1 MARRLHT
8 HILPQAWALGQRQGF
23 APQGSHPTAQMMHG
37 RDLKG
42 EREEGGREEVSPDS
56 LPSSPLPSALQTQYL
71 YNVHWRRE
79 NTSCTCPR
87 LDVCLGRDCPMV
99 WPAPGTGPR
108 LCPALSPPSSC
119 CPQQDTTQSYPTGVP
134 TQPGPPV
141 CPKLAME
148 HQWPSSCR
156 DNCGEPPLLRLIPP
170 WCVDTPGRRRTHNAH
185 AHTHKTNP
193 KSGSVSERINYWLM
207 HIQMRNSAEPG
218 GALGGPAKENS
229 SGEI

>member
-1 MARRLHT
+1 MSAGGGKTPPARAQGWMCVWAG
-8 HILPQAWALGQRQGF
+8 IAPWCGQPQAHD
-23 APQGSHPTAQMMHG
+23 PIVPCS
-37 RDLKG
+37 
-42 EREEGGREEVSPDS
+42 
-56 LPSSPLPSALQTQYL
+56 
-71 YNVHWRRE
+71 
-79 NTSCTCPR
+79 
-87 LDVCLGRDCPMV
+87 
-99 WPAPGTGPR
+99 
-108 LCPALSPPSSC
+108 LSPFLMLSPAGHHPEPPHRS
-119 CPQQDTTQSYPTGVP
+119 PH
-134 TQPGPPV
+134 PGPPV
-141 CPKLAME
+141 CPKLTME

-170 WCVDTPGRRRTHNAH
+170 WCVGTPGRRRTHNAH